1 MKEYNAIGI
10 MSGTSCDGLDL
21 AFCRFAFES
30 GNWSF
35 QLKDSKMVE
44 YSNEWKYKLRNA
56 HTLNEQVIEALSIEF
71 GQFIGQETCQ
81 FIQERKLNNVDFVA
95 SHGHTVFHQPENG
108 FTLQIGNGKAI
119 KNRLNL
125 PVINDF
131 RTADV
136 RAGGQGA
143 PLVPIGDELL
153 FSDYDFCVNIGGI
166 ANVSYQQN
174 GVRKAQDI
182 CIANMAL
189 NPLALEMG
197 HEFDDKGNLAKQGVV
212 NPQLLWKLQELDFEG
227 KSLGNE
233 QYQGFLLPIVEK
245 SNSIAETKLATLTEY
260 IAQCIASFLTP
271 KSKVLITG
279 GGAYNEFL
287 ISKIKTYSQATIVSA
302 NKELIE
308 FKEALIFAFLGVLK
322 MESIPN
328 CLSSVTGAKKDV
340 VGGVL
345 VD

>member
-21 AFCRFAFES
+21 AFCRFVFES

-56 HTLNEQVIEALSIEF
+56 HTLNKEEIEELSIEF

-81 FIQERKLNNVDFVA
+81 FIKERKLNNVDFVA

-245 SNSIAETKLATLTEY
+245 SNSIAETKLATVTEY

-322 MESIPN
+322 MENIPN